1 MNTLNFRCL
10 GNKPDAV
17 WGFRGWDQSLGLIVL
32 HFIICNT
39 SVSLIHVI
47 HAGVDTS
54 QNVSFNV
61 LVYEKCK

>member
-1 MNTLNFRCL
+1 MDTLNFKCL
-10 GNKPDAV
+10 GNKADAV
-17 WGFRGWDQSLGLIVL
+17 RGFRGWEHSLGLIVL

-47 HAGVDTS
+47 HTEVDTS
-54 QNVSFNV
+54 QNVLFNI